1 MRQRIHKS
9 MKNMFIS
16 FEGIEGLGKT
26 THLKRL
32 AEWLQQKAIDV
43 VITREPGGTPMGE
56 EIRDVLLAHRHEIV
70 APKTELL
77 LMFAARAQHVAT
89 IIQPALKRGAWV
101 LCDRFTDA
109 SFAYQGGGRG
119 MDLQKIKALET
130 WVLEQFEPDLT
141 FLFDAEPSIGLERI
155 KGRDGHPDRFE
166 LEKIE
171 FFERVRSVY
180 KTRAEQNPKRFRII
194 DASKPLEEV
203 WKEVRTI
210 IDAWLEAKIG
220 MNT

>member
-1 MRQRIHKS
+1 
-9 MKNMFIS
+9 MFIS

-32 AEWLQQKAIDV
+32 AALLQQKSIDV
-43 VITREPGGTPMGE
+43 VVTREPGGTPMGE

-70 APKTELL
+70 APMTELL

-89 IIQPALKRGAWV
+89 IIQPALKQGAWV
-101 LCDRFTDA
+101 LCDRFIDA
-109 SFAYQGGGRG
+109 SYAYQGGGRG
-119 MDLQKIKALET
+119 MSLDKISALESL
-130 WVLEQFEPDLT
+130 VLDQFEPDMT
-141 FLFDAEPSIGLERI
+141 FLFDAHPSVGLQRI

-171 FFERVRSVY
+171 FFDRVRAVY
-180 KTRAEQNPKRFRII
+180 QQRAAENPKRFKVI

-203 WKEVRTI
+203 WEKVKSI
-210 IDAWLEAKIG
+210 IDTAIEF
-220 MNT
+220 